1 MQRTGRVQIMSSYVI
16 FVPAGLIYYTQFI
29 SCSEDRVI
37 KFPTNFFMALLT
49 VLHLKGF
56 ANKMNLFF

>member
-1 MQRTGRVQIMSSYVI
+1 MHRTGRVQIMRGYAI

-37 KFPTNFFMALLT
+37 KFPMNFFMALLT
-49 VLHLKGF
+49 ILYLT
-56 ANKMNLFF
+56 AL

>member
-1 MQRTGRVQIMSSYVI
+1 MSSYVI
-16 FVPAGLIYYTQFI
+16 FVPAGLIYYIQFI

-37 KFPTNFFMALLT
+37 KFLTNFFMALLT
-49 VLHLKGF
+49 ALHLKDF